1 MENEKDRGEV
11 VLYQPNDTIR
21 LEVKLDQETVWLT
34 QQQIAML
41 MGTNVPAISK
51 HIANIYDSQELDKTS
66 TVSKMEIVRMEGN
79 RLVKRT
85 VDHYNLDMI
94 ISVGYRVN
102 SINAT
107 AFRRWATTVLKQY
120 LLRGYSINQQLVQLE
135 DRIDRRLES
144 QHNEIQQIKEI
155 QAKQQT
161 QIDFFVRTSLPPVEG
176 VFFDGQMWDAY
187 ELISKLIKSAKQRII
202 LIDNYIDDSVLTLL
216 DKRSS
221 GVSAEIHTM
230 QISKQLSLD
239 IAKHDAQYSPI
250 PVKIIKKAHDRFLII
265 DDGIYHVG
273 ASIKDLGKKWTAI
286 MKMEST
292 DPSSLLSHI

>member
-120 LLRGYSINQQLVQLE
+120 LLRGYSINQQLMQIE
-135 DRIDRRLES
+135 DRIDRRGFMLRLS
-144 QHNEIQQIKEI
+144 
-155 QAKQQT
+155 
-161 QIDFFVRTSLPPVEG
+161 D
-176 VFFDGQMWDAY
+176 Y
-187 ELISKLIKSAKQRII
+187 E
-202 LIDNYIDDSVLTLL
+202 SVLLPNRNKHIQDFGNIAL
-216 DKRSS
+216 YPD
-221 GVSAEIHTM
+221 
-230 QISKQLSLD
+230 SKG
-239 IAKHDAQYSPI
+239 
-250 PVKIIKKAHDRFLII
+250 AHKFWMCTRHLQPQA
-265 DDGIYHVG
+265 V
-273 ASIKDLGKKWTAI
+273 KDLSGPS
-286 MKMEST
+286 ESE
-292 DPSSLLSHI
+292 